1 MNMNV
6 SLPEELANFVKDKVS
21 SGRYGSS
28 SEVVRE
34 ALRLMEKTERGEAE
48 KLEWLRRAWQEGV
61 DSGDAGEVNFTALK
75 KEARARTRRREAS
88 DVSRVLFT
96 ARAREDLLDIWL
108 YVAKHNSEAVADRIY
123 DSIEQSCRLLKDHPQ
138 LGRARP
144 EIQPEARSIVV
155 ERWLAL
161 YRTTEHGV
169 QILRVVDGAR
179 DLSAIEWSPE

>member
-1 MNMNV
+1 M
-6 SLPEELANFVKDKVS
+6 
-21 SGRYGSS
+21 
-28 SEVVRE
+28 
-34 ALRLMEKTERGEAE
+34 
-48 KLEWLRRAWQEGV
+48 
-61 DSGDAGEVNFTALK
+61 
-75 KEARARTRRREAS
+75 
-88 DVSRVLFT
+88 SRILFT

-144 EIQPEARSIVV
+144 EIQPEARPIVV